1 MKRHA
6 DPITIDHIIELRRK
20 LAEAERQRD
29 NALDFVWELRMDNL
43 YLRAVL
49 QNILTKE
56 YAVDC
61 KDIARAALKEDE

>member
-49 QNILTKE
+49 QNILTKL
-56 YAVDC
+56 
-61 KDIARAALKEDE
+61 I